1 MKRFSYRNSRQ
12 LKLLVICIILFAFLV
27 NCSNKAILK
36 KEEIA
41 TFTRVAL
48 GPGDEIE
55 IKFFNVPEL
64 NEIQTVRHDG
74 NISLHLVGDVYVE
87 DMTASELKDTL
98 ETLYKDHL
106 QTPEILVIPRTLF
119 SGVVHVGGEVNRPGN
134 IDMPGRFTALEAIM
148 QAGGFNFSTASV
160 DDVRILRLKSGNY
173 YMAKLD
179 LKAALK
185 GKDVDPFYLEPHDI
199 VFVPQTRITKV
210 AQWFNRNIYS
220 LLPPGFTYLIP
231 YIIFERG
238 R

>member
-1 MKRFSYRNSRQ
+1 MKRFLYQDSKQ
-12 LKLLVICIILFAFLV
+12 LKLLVTCITLIAFLA

-74 NISLHLVGDVYVE
+74 NISLHLVGDVHVE
-87 DMTASELKDTL
+87 GMTVPELKDTL
-98 ETLYKDHL
+98 VTLFTDHL
-106 QTPEILVIPRTLF
+106 QAPEVLVIPRALF
-119 SGVVHVGGEVNRPGN
+119 SGVVHVGGEVNAPGN

-160 DDVRILRLKSGNY
+160 SNVRILRLKSGNY

-185 GKDVDPFYLEPHDI
+185 GKNIDPFYLEPHDI

-210 AQWFNRNIYS
+210 AQWLDRNLYS
-220 LLPPGFTYLIP
+220 LLPPGFTYLLP
-231 YIIFERG
+231 YIIFR

>member
-12 LKLLVICIILFAFLV
+12 LMLLVTCITLIAFLV

-41 TFTRVAL
+41 TFTKVTL

-87 DMTASELKDTL
+87 GMTASELKDTL

-160 DDVRILRLKSGNY
+160 GDVRILRLKSGNY
-173 YMAKLD
+173 YVAKLD

-210 AQWFNRNIYS
+210 AQWLNRNLYS
-220 LLPPGFTYLIP
+220 LLPPGFTYLLP
-231 YIIFERG
+231 YIIFR